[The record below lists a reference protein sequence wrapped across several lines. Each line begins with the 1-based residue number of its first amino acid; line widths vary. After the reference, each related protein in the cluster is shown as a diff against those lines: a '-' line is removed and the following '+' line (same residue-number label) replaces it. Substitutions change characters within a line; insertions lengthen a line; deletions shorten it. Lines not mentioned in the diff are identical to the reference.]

1 MKNNSSRILLF
12 TILNT
17 VFITL
22 VGCEYSQKN
31 ISGNDHLNVIVIM
44 ADILGYVDAGNL

>member
-1 MKNNSSRILLF
+1 MKIISSRILLF
-12 TILNT
+12 TILNK